1 MIIAI
6 IYHSIKKKKKK
17 ILLGPAVMGIEK
29 TENMYFFFTCDVL
42 YVNG

>member
-6 IYHSIKKKKKK
+6 IYHSIKKKK